1 MAKLCSAII
10 KNKFCKN
17 YTGIDN
23 KYCKKHSNLNL
34 YTDRYNDKFIK
45 NKSNYTFILTL
56 FVFFITAFSII
67 YNHNSFNYNLL
78 NDYANQKFINEQ
90 FSLIKT
96 KVVEKYKDYYEQA
109 KNYYEQM

>member
-17 YTGIDN
+17 YTGKDN

-34 YTDRYNDKFIK
+34 YTDRYNEPVVK

-56 FVFFITAFSII
+56 FVFFITAFSFV
-67 YNHNSFNYNLL
+67 YNHNYLL
-78 NDYANQKFINEQ
+78 NNYINKEYINEQ
-90 FSLIKT
+90 LLLIKT
-96 KVVEKYKDYYEQA
+96 TLVEKYEEYYDKA
-109 KNYYEQM
+109 KKLL